1 MRPVKAARKALYWS
15 MEHICDLP
23 GGPLRYM
30 WLVRLLLKL
39 DAPLRNSLLRGIHA
53 ERAIR

>member
-23 GGPLRYM
+23 GGPLRYV

-39 DAPLRNSLLRGIHA
+39 DAPLRNSLIRGIHA
-53 ERAIR
+53 KRAAH